1 MISTQPGQS
10 SFLLWTMASLVSLL
24 AAYLF
29 MGWIRRARGARSLG
43 ELWGSALMAS
53 SVLGLGLSA
62 SMVLALSAPALAFP
76 LGYRW
81 WAVPWLV
88 LCPMVACL
96 PAAWWLSLRQDW
108 LALLGAGLLIGA
120 VAVAVQVGWVLA
132 AGFRPG
138 LRWQFGWLAAAGS
151 LAVLGSTA
159 SLWLAHSESSSNG
172 ANRTLRR
179 VGASALMALTV
190 ISGQEGVLS
199 STDLQLQVGS
209 VYAREAGSTWLC
221 LVAGAL
227 LPTALAALS
236 LDLTLRL
243 GNDRGGRRHGSR
255 TEPSAAGRRKRR
267 RRYRAL

>member
-1 MISTQPGQS
+1 MTSTQIGQS
-10 SFLLWTMASLVSLL
+10 SFLLWAMAALVSVL

-29 MGWIRRARGARSLG
+29 VGWVRRAQGAYSLS
-43 ELWGSALMAS
+43 ELWGSALLAS
-53 SVLGLGLSA
+53 SVLGLGLS
-62 SMVLALSAPALAFP
+62 SSTVLALSAPAMAFP

-81 WAVPWLV
+81 WALPWLV
-88 LCPMVACL
+88 LCPMAACL
-96 PAAWWLSLRQDW
+96 PAAWWLSRRQDW

-120 VAVAVQVGWVLA
+120 VALAVQVGWVLA

-159 SLWLAHSESSSNG
+159 SLWLAYSEASSNG
-172 ANRTLRR
+172 ANRTLWR
-179 VGASALMALTV
+179 VGAAALMALTV
-190 ISGQEGVLS
+190 MTSQEGVLL
-199 STDLQLQVGS
+199 STDLLFQVGS

-227 LPTALAALS
+227 VPAALVALS

-243 GNDRGGRRHGSR
+243 GSDRRGRRHGSY
-255 TEPSAAGRRKRR
+255 TEPSPAGRRKRR